1 MTAPTQPES
10 RLLRAKRRLASEP
23 FSPCYFMGVPLDEF
37 TAPEIAKVA
46 QIAMNCADDEY
57 CFSKAEDFFGNF
69 GPPVNPFKKGD
80 TAVVVSK
87 DSIFEGKI
95 IKVEA
100 VVNDRVV
107 ATWGSSRELGSLYQI
122 SFDYKSLCQ
131 ARDSVDDNII
141 LSEN

>member
-1 MTAPTQPES
+1 MTVPYQNES
-10 RLLRAKRRLASEP
+10 RWLRAKRRLALEP
-23 FSPCYFMGVPLDEF
+23 FSPAFFMGVPLDEF
-37 TAPEIAKVA
+37 TAPEIAK
-46 QIAMNCADDEY
+46 IATLAMKDEWSE
-57 CFSKAEDFFGNF
+57 CCSSKADHTGWF
-69 GPPVNPFKKGD
+69 GPPENPFKKGD

-141 LSEN
+141 LS